1 MLLRLT
7 LLLFT
12 VSIYAQAKP
21 PNGRV
26 AVIFESGY
34 DGQSIWIHRLR
45 EAREFY
51 EDRGYQVIILS
62 EQSASDGR
70 PTAGE
75 LQRVLQNVQGATD
88 LQLEFVGH
96 GSIRN
101 PGSPFTDGRP
111 LDAKRFP
118 PQSIVDHIRNSTT
131 LSGESIT
138 GQSQFAIISNVEPAD
153 HNSVGMNDLRDA
165 IKSAQSSNPGLRTT
179 VYALNC
185 YSGHIP
191 MALQDLPRVQSF
203 SSTLASSVAMS
214 IPISGSDNPQDFPR
228 LFQEELSRGR
238 TYWESF
244 IRSQQRFF
252 ELSESSG
259 NEFLRGPPRSQ
270 SQEIVSA
277 WCVQNPEAPSQAA
290 PPSDCKCSPQATSL
304 VDSIKAIR
312 DLVENVPLQNVR
324 RASELALQK
333 FERYKVQG
341 LCNSQVTGQ
350 IDAILNSLRNR
361 LNTLDRAAIDQLRQQ
376 IRSADLNPTITAY
389 RENLND
395 EQRRLESEISKAA
408 PTPTPSPSPVENVR
422 EELIEI
428 REDPNWRRSRIE
440 QIAQALEK
448 TLSSRS
454 AFERM
459 KQRAL
464 KQVPQSLVEYA
475 DTNALSPWVGMTA
488 KQLNDRVRREND
500 RCAEQNPTGAHLNLS
515 VTPSQLSTRIEREMK
530 CILRINNPV
539 VRARV
544 VGDRLFWLSRANVD
558 SERGL
563 CQFLNQR
570 IEAMKSEIS
579 CSNRFA
585 VQADRA
591 TKDRLNSQMEQGD
604 EKIGK

>member
-1 MLLRLT
+1 MLLRFA

-12 VSIYAQAKP
+12 LSIYAQAKP

-34 DGQSIWIHRLR
+34 DGQSIWLHRLR

-51 EDRGYQVIILS
+51 ENRGYQVIILS

-75 LQRVLQNVQGATD
+75 LRRVFQNIQGATD
-88 LQLEFVGH
+88 LQLEFIGH

-101 PGSPFTDGRP
+101 PGEPFTDGRP
-111 LDAKRFP
+111 LDTKRFP
-118 PQSIVDHIRNSTT
+118 PQSIIDHIRNSTMI
-131 LSGESIT
+131 SGENIT
-138 GQSQFAIISNVEPAD
+138 GQSQFAIVSNVEPAA
-153 HNSVGMNDLRDA
+153 HHSIGMNDLRDA

-191 MALQDLPRVQSF
+191 MALHDLPRVQSF

-214 IPISGSDNPQDFPR
+214 IPISRSDNPQDFPR

-244 IRSQQRFF
+244 IRSQQRYF

-277 WCVQNPEAPSQAA
+277 WCDKNPEASPQAA
-290 PPSDCKCSPQATSL
+290 PPSDCRCGPQATSL
-304 VDSIKAIR
+304 VNSIKATR

-341 LCNSQVTGQ
+341 LCNSQVSDQ
-350 IDAILNSLRNR
+350 INAILISLRNR
-361 LNTLDRAAIDQLRQQ
+361 LNTLDRAAIEQLRQQ
-376 IRSADLNPTITAY
+376 IRSADLNRTATAY
-389 RENLND
+389 RENLNV
-395 EQRRLESEISKAA
+395 ERKRLESEISMVT
-408 PTPTPSPSPVENVR
+408 PTPTPSSSPVENVR
-422 EELIEI
+422 EELIEM
-428 REDPNWRRSRIE
+428 REDPKWRRNRIE
-440 QIAQALEK
+440 QIAQTLKK
-448 TLSSRS
+448 TIAPS

-464 KQVPQSLVEYA
+464 EQVPQSLVEYA
-475 DTNALSPWVGMTA
+475 NTDALSPWVGMTA
-488 KQLNDRVRREND
+488 NQLNDQIRRETD

-515 VTPSQLSTRIEREMK
+515 VTPIELSTRIERELK
-530 CILRINNPV
+530 CISRIISPI
-539 VRARV
+539 VRAKV
-544 VGDRLFWLSRANVD
+544 ATNRLFWLSRANVD

-563 CQFLNQR
+563 CQVLDQR

-579 CSNRFA
+579 CSNRFG

-591 TKDRLNSQMEQGD
+591 AKDRLNSQMEQGD
-604 EKIGK
+604 EKLGK